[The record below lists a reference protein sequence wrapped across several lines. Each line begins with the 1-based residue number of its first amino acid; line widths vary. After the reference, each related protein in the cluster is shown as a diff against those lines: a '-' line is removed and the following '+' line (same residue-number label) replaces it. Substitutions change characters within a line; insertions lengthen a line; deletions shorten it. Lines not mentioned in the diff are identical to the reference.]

1 MASRQKGAPRA
12 RFLAFYD
19 IYFKFGH
26 AGEDAKTDQSDAV
39 GAEAGRRRRPKKS
52 RRFETRHARFA
63 QENAQGGSEPVETL
77 STADGA
83 VMEFADGA
91 LDFPELLRRRGLHP
105 SPPALSKIDTAMPG
119 AEPPPLTK
127 ATTIL
132 AFKFA
137 DGVLVAGDRRATA
150 GNLVVSDRADKVL
163 EIDRFSLMAI
173 AGVPATAWE
182 MARVLE
188 HSFQFYRRSQLQ
200 EMSLD
205 GKVRALSKLLR
216 DNLGFVMQGVGIV
229 VPIFATFD
237 KAQRMARLYFY
248 DAMGAQFEA
257 ADFAATG
264 SGSHSVRSILH
275 YENTWGKR
283 KLRDLPKGEAVVLAL
298 RALDTAAESD
308 TATGGVDRR
317 GASYPIVKIV
327 AESGLS
333 TLPDDELAR
342 LYKTKIS

>member
-1 MASRQKGAPRA
+1 M
-12 RFLAFYD
+12 
-19 IYFKFGH
+19 
-26 AGEDAKTDQSDAV
+26 
-39 GAEAGRRRRPKKS
+39 
-52 RRFETRHARFA
+52 
-63 QENAQGGSEPVETL
+63 
-77 STADGA
+77 DGA
-83 VMEFADGA
+83 APFHPQAAGFPPAAE
-91 LDFPELLRRRGLHP
+91 DFSTLLRRQGLY
-105 SPPALSKIDTAMPG
+105 PAAPQIHGGSQANVPYT
-119 AEPPPLTK
+119 E

-137 DGVLVAGDRRATA
+137 EGVLVAGDRRATA
-150 GNLVVSDRADKVL
+150 GNVVVYDRADKVL
-163 EIDRFSLMAI
+163 EIDRHSLMAI

-216 DNLGFVMQGVGIV
+216 DNFGFVMQGVGIV
-229 VPIFATFD
+229 VPIFATYD
-237 KAQRMARLYFY
+237 TAGDAARLYFY

-257 ADFAATG
+257 ADYAATG
-264 SGSHSVRSILH
+264 SGSPSVRSILY

-283 KLRDLPKGEAVVLAL
+283 PLRKMDQREAVITAL

-317 GASYPIVKIV
+317 GRSYPIVKIISKPGITTL
-327 AESGLS
+327 AE
-333 TLPDDELAR
+333 EALAE
-342 LYKTKIS
+342 LYKTKIK